1 MKFFNSEKELL
12 IIQDKETDF
21 SYGKKPENRDII
33 EHINNGIVIIDKPEN
48 FTSHSVSEIVKKILH
63 IKKSGHTGTLDSNV
77 TGVLPILL
85 ENATKLSFIF
95 KFLRRRYIGI
105 LRLHKDVSDDVLIK
119 AFDHFTGKIHQI
131 PPRKSAVKR
140 FLRIR
145 EIYSLKFLERDGREI
160 LFEVEC
166 ESGTYIRKLCHD
178 IGIFL
183 CVNSNMQK
191 LRRIQVGNFD
201 ENLTN
206 NLHELSD
213 AYALYLDGNEKFL
226 RKIILPVE
234 RAVESF
240 EKIWINDSTVNA
252 ICNGSNL
259 YIPGVC
265 KITKKIEIGKTVAIM
280 SLKDELVAIARA
292 EMSSEEI
299 SNANSGIVAT
309 PKRVIMK
316 PDIYPKFLRDKKV

>member
-1 MKFFNSEKELL
+1 MKFYNSEKELL
-12 IIQDKETDF
+12 ILRDKETDF
-21 SYGKKPENRDII
+21 SYGKRPEDRDII

-48 FTSHSVSEIVKKILH
+48 FTSHAVSEIVKKILH
-63 IKKSGHTGTLDSNV
+63 IGKSGHTGTLDSNV

-95 KFLRRRYIGI
+95 KFLKRRYIGI
-105 LRLHKDVSDDVLIK
+105 LRLHKDVSDDVLME
-119 AFDHFTGKIHQI
+119 AFNHFTGKIHQM

-140 FLRIR
+140 VFRIR

-178 IGIFL
+178 IGLFL
-183 CVNSNMQK
+183 SINANMQK

-201 ENLTN
+201 ENSMTT
-206 NLHELSD
+206 LHELSD
-213 AYALYLDGNEKFL
+213 AYSLYLDGNEKFL

-234 RAVESF
+234 KVVENF
-240 EKIWINDSTVNA
+240 EKIWINDSAVNA
-252 ICNGSNL
+252 MCNGSKL
-259 YIPGVC
+259 YVPGVC
-265 KITKKIEIGKTVAIM
+265 KITKKIKREKMVAIM
-280 SLKDELVAIARA
+280 SLKDELVAIAKA

-299 SNANSGIVAT
+299 LNANSGIVAT
-309 PKRVIMK
+309 PKRIIMK
-316 PDIYPKFLRDKKV
+316 SGIYPKFLKI